1 MALFSRRNPSDDE
14 PVVDADPEVN
24 ALHADVNAA
33 TAAEQADAPASA
45 PADAE
50 PVPHVNI
57 SVSTFGKAA
66 SPPQPVV
73 RRGPELAP
81 PRTESLPGLPDNTL
95 LAAAIAALPER
106 PDAPG
111 LLDVMRQAMQ
121 GNLYL
126 RVLGDA
132 RAQIEEK
139 APLRLAI
146 TTRGDEKHLLV
157 YTGAAG
163 LRAGIE
169 AEPELETS
177 ALGQGAHAVL
187 RGVVSGGYTGI
198 LIDHAGPGRRLAL
211 PTTLIEKTLD
221 GADPDFTIKN
231 LLADARTDATPR
243 YVVEALLTKP
253 LWVAA
258 GAASNGEGVGLAEA
272 RTNDGRRYLQ
282 IFSHP
287 LEVFAYGRE
296 DRPVPLTAEQLSG
309 ALQDPTVTGILI
321 DPAGPW
327 IRLER
332 PQLQPLLAL
341 TARD

>member
-24 ALHADVNAA
+24 ALHADVSAA
-33 TAAEQADAPASA
+33 TAAETEDAAQADAPAES
-45 PADAE
+45 
-50 PVPHVNI
+50 VPHVNI

-66 SPPQPVV
+66 SPPPPVV
-73 RRGPELAP
+73 RRGPEVGP

-95 LAAAIAALPER
+95 LAAAIAALPEK
-106 PDAPG
+106 PDAAG

-121 GNLYL
+121 GNLYV

-132 RAQIEEK
+132 RTQIEEK

-163 LRAGIE
+163 LRAGID

-177 ALGQGAHAVL
+177 ALGQSAHAVL
-187 RGVVSGGYTGI
+187 KGVVAGGYTGI
-198 LIDHAGPGRRLAL
+198 VIDHAGPGRRLAL

-231 LLADARTDATPR
+231 LLSDARTDATAR
-243 YVVEALLTKP
+243 YVAEALLTKP

-258 GAASNGEGVGLAEA
+258 GAATSGEGVGLAEA
-272 RTNDGRRYLQ
+272 RTSEGKRYLQ
-282 IFSHP
+282 VFSHP

-296 DRPVPLTAEQLSG
+296 DRPVPLTAAQLSG
-309 ALQDPTVTGILI
+309 ALQDPSVTGILI

-332 PQLQPLLAL
+332 PQLKALLAL
-341 TARD
+341 AADD